1 MKRCFIFQ
9 NYSNFYESSFRFP
22 FLVSQNFSTFGHQ
35 KTKFFE
41 PDDNLS
47 NNLEFRRKHMQ

>member
-1 MKRCFIFQ
+1 MKRFFIFQ